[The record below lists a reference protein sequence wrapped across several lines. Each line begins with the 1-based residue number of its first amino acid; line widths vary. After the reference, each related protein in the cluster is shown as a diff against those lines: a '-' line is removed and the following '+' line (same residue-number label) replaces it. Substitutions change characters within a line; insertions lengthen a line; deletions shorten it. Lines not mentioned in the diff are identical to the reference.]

1 MHAIENEG
9 GLKWAV
15 FSSDEA
21 CMEVWLWLFFKVFF
35 ILKCIKI
42 IFFLFLNFF
51 LRSAYQNDPKHIKK
65 IIFLPKNNLIFMECG
80 LHHILK

>member
-1 MHAIENEG
+1 VHAIENEG
-9 GLKWAV
+9 GLSGR
-15 FSSDEA
+15 SSLV
-21 CMEVWLWLFFKVFF
+21 MKPVRRWLRLFFKVFF

-51 LRSAYQNDPKHIKK
+51 LRSAYQNDSKHIKK